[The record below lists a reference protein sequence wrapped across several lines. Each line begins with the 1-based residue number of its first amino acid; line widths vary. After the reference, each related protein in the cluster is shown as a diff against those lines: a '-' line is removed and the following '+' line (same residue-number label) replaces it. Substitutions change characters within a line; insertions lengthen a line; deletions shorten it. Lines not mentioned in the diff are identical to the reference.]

1 MKMNRVK
8 LSWTTLM
15 AALAIGG
22 SIFFG
27 DQPRLSAQQ
36 SGVSSEVKMPELPGF
51 SNYRKVAT
59 SRAKF
64 GRSGRVTGVKW
75 SEDGRFLKFRT
86 GRKSNVINLES
97 GEESKETFVAAT
109 PAKRVRV
116 PVGKRAGVTRAKQ
129 RLWINNPANTLKA
142 QYKDFNVQ
150 LVELAGENEGK
161 VTPVTTRGDV
171 KVRYGT
177 CCWVYGEE
185 LDQQNAMWWS
195 PNGRYL
201 AFYRVSETHMK
212 DYHLSVDNTKVYPT
226 LETTRYPTAGEK
238 NPHVALLIYDLE
250 TKKTKELKIEGPVDQ
265 YIYDIQ
271 FTPDSKH
278 LMFHRTGRRQ
288 AKMDLMMADV
298 STGAIKNIVTETQ
311 DTWQKNSPFF
321 RFLSDGQRFIWETE
335 RNGFRHFELR
345 NLDGKLLNPISK
357 VAQYPCLAIVDV
369 DEKSGWVYYSAYS
382 AENPY
387 NLQLHRSR
395 LDGSQNSRLTKSP
408 LNHTSF
414 HISHDDKYIVT
425 TYESAAVPPTTSVYS
440 TDGKVSMDLAKSQG
454 EVKKEMGLTHS
465 EVFHFTAEDGKTK
478 IYGILHK
485 PSNFDPQRKYPLIID
500 VYGGPESKGLTNN
513 YGMGNPNCEFGYLI
527 AKIGNRGTINRG
539 KAFESATYKNLGGP
553 DLNDQADGVRFLSK
567 RPYVDSSRVGI
578 YGHSYGGYMSALALL
593 RHPDV
598 FHVGVSGAPV
608 TAWKNYDTIY
618 TERYMQTPQEN
629 RAGYE
634 NGSCMKYS
642 RNLKGRLMI
651 IHGLKDDNVHP
662 SNTYQLIDSLYKANK
677 RFDMLVYPGF
687 RHGIGSTYG
696 KVRWEYFHNHL
707 RPELSG
713 SVN

>member
-1 MKMNRVK
+1 MKMTYAK
-8 LSWTTLM
+8 LSWTML
-15 AALAIGG
+15 LAVLAVGGTILVGG
-22 SIFFG
+22 S
-27 DQPRLSAQQ
+27 DSLSAQQ
-36 SGVSSEVKMPELPGF
+36 SGVAQEVKMNQLPGF
-51 SNYRKVAT
+51 SKYRKVAT
-59 SRAKF
+59 GRGRF
-64 GRSGRVTGVKW
+64 GRNGRVSGVKW
-75 SEDGRFLKFRT
+75 SEDGKLLKYRL
-86 GRKSNVINLES
+86 GRQSKVIELQS
-97 GEESKETFVAAT
+97 GKESKEKFVT
-109 PAKRVRV
+109 AKSVKKEQV
-116 PVGKRAGVTRAKQ
+116 SVGDRAGVTRAKQ
-129 RLWINNPANTLKA
+129 RLWVNNPTNTVRA

-150 LVELAGENEGK
+150 LVALNEGKDGK
-161 VTPVTTRGDV
+161 VTPVTTSGNV

-195 PNGRYL
+195 PDGRYL

-238 NPHVALLIYDLE
+238 NPHVALMIYDLE
-250 TKKTKELKIEGPVDQ
+250 SKKTKELNINGPVDQ

-278 LMFHRTGRRQ
+278 LIFHRTGRRQ

-298 STGAIKNIVTETQ
+298 TNGKIKTIVTETQ

-321 RFLSDGQRFIWETE
+321 RFLNDGQRFIWETE

-357 VAQYPCLAIVDV
+357 VADYPCLNVVDV

-382 AENPY
+382 EKNPY

-395 LDGSQNSRLTKSP
+395 LDGSRNSRLTKSP

-414 HISHDDKYIVT
+414 NISADDKYIVT
-425 TYESAAVPPTTSVYS
+425 TYESAEVPPTTSVYS
-440 TDGKVSMDLAKSQG
+440 TDGKVAMDLARSQG
-454 EVKKEMGLTHS
+454 EMKKQMGMTHS
-465 EVFHFTAEDGKTK
+465 EVFHFTAEDGKTE

-485 PSNFDPQRKYPLIID
+485 PSNFNPERKYPLIID
-500 VYGGPESKGLTNN
+500 VYGGPESRGLMNRYN
-513 YGMGNPNCEFGYLI
+513 MGNPNCEFGYLI

-553 DLNDQADGVRFLSK
+553 DLNDQADGVRYLSK

-593 RHPDV
+593 RHPEV

-629 RAGYE
+629 NAGYE

-642 RNLKGRLMI
+642 QNLKGRLMI

-687 RHGIGSTYG
+687 RHGIRSTYG
-696 KVRWEYFHNHL
+696 QVRWEYFHKHL